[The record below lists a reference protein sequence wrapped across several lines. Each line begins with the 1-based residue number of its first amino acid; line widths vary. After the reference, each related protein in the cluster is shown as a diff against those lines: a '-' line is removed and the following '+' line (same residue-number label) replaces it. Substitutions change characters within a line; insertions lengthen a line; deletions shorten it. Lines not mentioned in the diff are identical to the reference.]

1 MDNLSNFLR
10 EENIDKWKVAN
21 YEHPFVKDLG
31 KGSLELN
38 KFQYYLRQDYVFN

>member
-21 YEHPFVKDLG
+21 YEHPFVKVAL
-31 KGSLELN
+31 KRFTST
-38 KFQYYLRQDYVFN
+38 